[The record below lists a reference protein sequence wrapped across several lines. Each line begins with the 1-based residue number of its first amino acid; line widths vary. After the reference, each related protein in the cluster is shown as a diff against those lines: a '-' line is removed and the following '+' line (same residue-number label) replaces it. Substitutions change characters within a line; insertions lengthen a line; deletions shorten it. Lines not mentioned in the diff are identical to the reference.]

1 MLWQQKSFTE
11 QTEQGT
17 LYIVPTPIGNLED
30 MTFRAVRT
38 LQEADVIAAEDTRQ
52 TKKLLAHFGIHT
64 PLVSYHEHNK
74 YASGR
79 QLVEWLKEGKTVAL
93 VSDAGM
99 PGISDPGYELIVA
112 ALAERCRVVPLPGA
126 NAALTALVASGL
138 PTDRFLFVGFL
149 ERAKKEKKEQLL
161 SLKTAAET
169 LIFYEAPHR
178 LKETLALMYDIF
190 GNRRIALGREL
201 TKRFE
206 EFIRG
211 DLSDA
216 VAWAEEHDIRGEFC
230 LIVEGARDGNKQEQ
244 EGEEWWQPLSLVEHV
259 DYYIREHS
267 LSVKEAVKQAAS
279 DRNMSK
285 RDVYRQ
291 YHQQQEEEKKEFL

>member
-1 MLWQQKSFTE
+1 MLWQQKSFAE
-11 QTEQGT
+11 QTGQGT

-38 LQEADVIAAEDTRQ
+38 LREADVIAAEDTRQ
-52 TKKLLAHFGIHT
+52 TKKLLSHYDIHT

-79 QLVEWLKEGKTVAL
+79 QLVEWLTKGKTVAL

-138 PTDRFLFVGFL
+138 PTGRFLFIGFL
-149 ERAKKEKKEQLL
+149 ERTKKEKREQLL
-161 SLKTAAET
+161 SLKTVAET

-178 LKETLALMYDIF
+178 LKETLVAMYDVF
-190 GNRRIALGREL
+190 GDRRVALCREL

-211 DLSDA
+211 NLCEA
-216 VAWAEEHDIRGEFC
+216 ITWAETTDIRGEFC
-230 LIVEGARDGNKQEQ
+230 IVVEGARG
-244 EGEEWWQPLSLVEHV
+244 EGKPESKEEAWWKSLSLVEHV
-259 DYYIREHS
+259 DYYVREHG
-267 LSVKEAVKQAAS
+267 LSVKQAVKQAAG

-285 RDVYRQ
+285 RDVYQQ
-291 YHQQQEEEKKEFL
+291 YHQRQEKKEFL